1 MTGSFLLESFLS
13 IGELLLE
20 KRETRMVFDFFHQ
33 VEHLEFELQMSFYHR
48 REVLAQAVFAFGV
61 AA

>member
-1 MTGSFLLESFLS
+1 M
-13 IGELLLE
+13 E